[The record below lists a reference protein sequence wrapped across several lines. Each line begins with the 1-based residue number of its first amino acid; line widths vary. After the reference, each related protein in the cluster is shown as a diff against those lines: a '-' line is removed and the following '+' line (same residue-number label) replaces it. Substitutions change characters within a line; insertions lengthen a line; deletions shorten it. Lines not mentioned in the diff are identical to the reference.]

1 MSVNERILSA
11 ECWLLA
17 MAVYLDGW
25 NWVRLERAAQILAAY
40 QNVFGET

>member
-17 MAVYLDGW
+17 MLVYHDGW
-25 NWVRLERAAQILAAY
+25 TWPYLARA
-40 QNVFGET
+40 E